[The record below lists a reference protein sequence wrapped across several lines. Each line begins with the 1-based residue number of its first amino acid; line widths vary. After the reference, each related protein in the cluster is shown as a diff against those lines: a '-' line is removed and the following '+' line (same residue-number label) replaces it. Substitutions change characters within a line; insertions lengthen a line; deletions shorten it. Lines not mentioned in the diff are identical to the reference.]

1 MEEPIA
7 CVAGCRYIS
16 EMIPDA
22 PWVIDWDWIEKHHI
36 TLVVQGSEYSEED
49 LKLNHSVPISM
60 GIFRT
65 VPYTPGISTTE
76 IIRRRR
82 EDTAR
87 LV

>member
-7 CVAGCRYIS
+7 CVAGCRYIG

-22 PWVIDWDWIEKHHI
+22 PWITGWYCIEKLHI
-36 TLVVQGSEYSEED
+36 NLVVQGSDYSEED
-49 LKLNHSVPISM
+49 LKLNHSIPISM

-65 VPYTPGISTTE
+65 VPYTLGISTTE

-82 EDTAR
+82 EETSR